1 MSFEQ
6 SLKGGHPN
14 SLGNTLEVVDTV
26 LGNTDKMED
35 LFLCYQSDDETV
47 RLRTSN
53 AFKRIFRAKPDL
65 FNKWKQRF
73 IKEVAEIDQPSAKW
87 TSIQVFNELFDQM
100 DEKEK
105 TQSVEIC
112 LRYLRNEEDWI
123 VINQSLNFM
132 RNHLERFD
140 FKDPEMMKLLKN
152 FVNDERKSISKNA
165 DILELG
171 VPHNTPVADG
181 SQIQTSSYRAIKN
194 GIKMSDIFKIVKD
207 FKNRIKISQLY

>member
-14 SLGNTLEVVDTV
+14 SLGNTLEVVDAV

-53 AFKRIFRAKPDL
+53 AFKRIFRAKPEL
-65 FNKWKQRF
+65 FNEWKKRF

-87 TSIQVFNELFDQM
+87 TSIQILNELFDQL
-100 DEKEK
+100 DENEK
-105 TQSVEIC
+105 TQYVEIC
-112 LRYLRNEEDWI
+112 LRYLRNEKDWI

-132 RNHLERFD
+132 KNHLEQFD
-140 FKDPEMMKLLKN
+140 FKDPEMMKLMN
-152 FVNDERKSISKNA
+152 FFVEDKRKSISKNA
-165 DILELG
+165 EKL
-171 VPHNTPVADG
+171 
-181 SQIQTSSYRAIKN
+181 
-194 GIKMSDIFKIVKD
+194 
-207 FKNRIKISQLY
+207 IKILP

>member
-1 MSFEQ
+1 MSFEK

-14 SLGNTLEVVDTV
+14 SLGNTLEVVDAV

-65 FNKWKQRF
+65 FKKWKKRF
-73 IKEVAEIDQPSAKW
+73 IKEIAEIDQPSAKW
-87 TSIQVFNELFDQM
+87 TSIQILNELFDQL

-105 TQSVEIC
+105 AQSIEIC
-112 LRYLRNEEDWI
+112 LRYLRNEKDWI

-132 RNHLERFD
+132 RNHLEQFD
-140 FKDPEMMKLLKN
+140 SKDPEMMKLLN
-152 FVNDERKSISKNA
+152 FFVNDERNSISKNTKKIIQ
-165 DILELG
+165 IL
-171 VPHNTPVADG
+171 P
-181 SQIQTSSYRAIKN
+181 
-194 GIKMSDIFKIVKD
+194 
-207 FKNRIKISQLY
+207 

>member
-1 MSFEQ
+1 MSFEK

-14 SLGNTLEVVDTV
+14 SLGNTLEVVDAV

-53 AFKRIFRAKPDL
+53 AFKRIFRAKPEL

-87 TSIQVFNELFDQM
+87 TSIQILNELFDQL

-105 TQSVEIC
+105 AQSIEIC
-112 LRYLRNEEDWI
+112 LRYLRNEKDWV
-123 VINQSLNFM
+123 VINQSLNFI

-140 FKDPEMMKLLKN
+140 FKDLEMMKLLKN

-165 DILELG
+165 EKL
-171 VPHNTPVADG
+171 
-181 SQIQTSSYRAIKN
+181 
-194 GIKMSDIFKIVKD
+194 
-207 FKNRIKISQLY
+207 IKILP

>member
-1 MSFEQ
+1 MHVAPDPLLFGLSSPKTFTFFVMSFEQ

-14 SLGNTLEVVDTV
+14 SLGNTLEVVYAV

-65 FNKWKQRF
+65 FKNGKTIYQGSCWNWSTFCKMDLNPDF
-73 IKEVAEIDQPSAKW
+73 KW
-87 TSIQVFNELFDQM
+87 TFWSIGW
-100 DEKEK
+100 KGK

-112 LRYLRNEEDWI
+112 LRYLRNEKDWI
-123 VINQSLNFM
+123 VINQSLNFI

-165 DILELG
+165 EKL
-171 VPHNTPVADG
+171 
-181 SQIQTSSYRAIKN
+181 
-194 GIKMSDIFKIVKD
+194 
-207 FKNRIKISQLY
+207 IKILPWMNRLKKTPSNKLN

>member
-14 SLGNTLEVVDTV
+14 SLGNTLEVVDVV

-53 AFKRIFRAKPDL
+53 AFKRIFRAKPEL

-73 IKEVAEIDQPSAKW
+73 IKEVAEIAQTSAKW
-87 TSIQVFNELFDQM
+87 TTIQILDELLDQL

-123 VINQSLNFM
+123 VINQSLKFIM
-132 RNHLERFD
+132 NHLERFD
-140 FKDPEMMKLLKN
+140 FKDSEMMKLLN
-152 FVNDERKSISKNA
+152 IFVDDEQKSISKNTKQH
-165 DILELG
+165 IELMLL
-171 VPHNTPVADG
+171 
-181 SQIQTSSYRAIKN
+181 K
-194 GIKMSDIFKIVKD
+194 
-207 FKNRIKISQLY
+207 